1 MLFFLLLSL
10 FSSYFVCLVV
20 CSILTYLCILDC
32 EIKSSWKEHLTR
44 FACCWGHCFLIANFG
59 CCEAASLLQENKV
72 MNSMDHFDK
81 SPLLEGNNSSQENTA
96 EYTGDG
102 SVCVSGHPA
111 SRKHTGSWKAS
122 SLTIVCSFC
131 CYLAYSSIGKN
142 LVSYLTKILQET
154 NLAAARDVATWQGT
168 SYLAPLIGA
177 FIADSYLGKY
187 RTALISCTILIIGM
201 MILLLS
207 AALPLISIGPQAWS
221 VWADPI
227 SSQYIIFFVGL
238 YMVGLGYGAQSPC
251 VTSFGADQFDD
262 TDEVEK
268 IKKSSFFNWHYFA
281 INTGSLIAGTVI
293 VWVQEHE
300 GWLWGFTIS
309 TLFVTIGIGIF
320 FLGSIVYR
328 FQKPGGSPLARICQ
342 VVVAAT
348 RNFDK
353 VLPCDSSALYEFLGQ
368 GSAIEGSRKLEH
380 TTGLEFFDKAAI
392 VTLSD
397 CESPGPSNTW
407 KICTVTQVEELK
419 ILIRMFPI
427 WSAMVLFAAVQE
439 HMFSTFVEQGMV
451 MDKHIGSFE
460 IPAAS
465 FQSIDTITVIM
476 LVPVYERVLVPVLRK
491 FTGRPNG
498 ITSLQRIGI
507 GLFFSMSSMV
517 SAALVE
523 NNRLQIAQAEGLV
536 HLKEAVPMSIMWQGP
551 QYFLLGVAEVF
562 SNIGLTEF
570 FYDESPD
577 AMRSLCMAFSL
588 ANISAGNYLSSFIL
602 SLVPVFTA
610 KGGSPGWIP
619 DNLNEGHLDRFYL
632 MLAGLSLLNLF
643 IFVFNAMRYKC
654 KKAS

>member
-1 MLFFLLLSL
+1 MLIEASDLQLHPFHAISFLLLSQG
-10 FSSYFVCLVV
+10 FFPCN
-20 CSILTYLCILDC
+20 C
-32 EIKSSWKEHLTR
+32 KKNR
-44 FACCWGHCFLIANFG
+44 
-59 CCEAASLLQENKV
+59 V
-72 MNSMDHFDK
+72 MDSTDPLDK
-81 SPLLEGNNSSQENTA
+81 SPLLDGGSSSQENST

-102 SVCVSGHPA
+102 SLCTSGHPA
-111 SRKHTGSWKAS
+111 SREHTGNWKAS

-142 LVSYLTKILQET
+142 LVSYLTKVLHET
-154 NLAAARDVATWQGT
+154 NLDAARHVATWQGT
-168 SYLAPLIGA
+168 SYLAPLVGA
-177 FIADSYLGKY
+177 FVADSYLGKY
-187 RTALISCTILIIGM
+187 RTALISCTIFIMGM
-201 MILLLS
+201 MLLLLS
-207 AALPLISIGPQAWS
+207 AALPIISAGPRAWTLW
-221 VWADPI
+221 VDPI
-227 SSQYIIFFVGL
+227 SSRYNIFLVGL

-268 IKKSSFFNWHYFA
+268 TRKSSFFNWHYFS
-281 INTGSLIAGTVI
+281 INAGSLIAGTVI

-300 GWLWGFTIS
+300 GWLWGFTVS
-309 TLFVTIGIGIF
+309 TLFVTLGISVF

-328 FQKPGGSPLARICQ
+328 FQKPGGSPLARIWQ
-342 VVVAAT
+342 VVVAAS

-353 VLPCDSSALYEFLGQ
+353 VLPCDSSALYEFSGQ

-380 TTGLEFFDKAAI
+380 TSGLEFFDKAAI
-392 VTLSD
+392 VTLPD
-397 CESPGPSNTW
+397 CESPGQLNKW

-439 HMFSTFVEQGMV
+439 QMFSTFVEQGMT
-451 MDKHIGSFE
+451 MEKHVWSFE

-465 FQSIDTITVIM
+465 FQSIDTFTVIM
-476 LVPVYERVLVPVLRK
+476 LVPIYERVLVPVIRK
-491 FTGRPNG
+491 FTGKANG
-498 ITSLQRIGI
+498 ISSPQRIGI
-507 GLFFSMSSMV
+507 GLCFSMLSMV
-517 SAALVE
+517 LAALVE
-523 NNRLQIAQAEGLV
+523 SNRLQIAQSEGLV
-536 HLKEAVPMSIMWQGP
+536 HSKAAVPMSILWQGP

-577 AMRSLCMAFSL
+577 AMRSLGMAFSL
-588 ANISAGNYLSSFIL
+588 LNISAGNYLSSFIL

-610 KGGSPGWIP
+610 RGGSPGWIP

-632 MLAGLSLLNLF
+632 MMAGLSLLN
-643 IFVFNAMRYKC
+643 IFVFVFYARRYKC